1 VASVSRIQQ
10 LLRVRSEPAPEG
22 TLCWPELSRERCWL
36 LLWESR
42 FKKGKKCY
50 VRAAGRKWYGGA
62 ELPVSVNAPQYIAQ
76 R

>member
-1 VASVSRIQQ
+1 MLGV
-10 LLRVRSEPAPEG
+10 
-22 TLCWPELSRERCWL
+22 
-36 LLWESR
+36 LWESR

-62 ELPVSVNAPQYIAQ
+62 ELPVSVKAPQYIAQ